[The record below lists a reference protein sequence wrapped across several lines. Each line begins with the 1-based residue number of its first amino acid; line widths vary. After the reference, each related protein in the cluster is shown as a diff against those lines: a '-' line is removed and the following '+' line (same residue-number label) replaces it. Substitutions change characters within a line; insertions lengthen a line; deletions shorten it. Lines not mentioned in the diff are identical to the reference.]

1 MQTSIDMY
9 IKQFIGSKTATYC
22 SSLVM
27 DVCYQIF
34 NTCCSV
40 IVLHVSVWV
49 VAWNTYIK
57 HFTSHHVAKAH
68 FSCHFVIHVMSLHYM
83 FSNTMSYLVFA
94 VTSLGLQHFTGPFLS
109 LLYILWSAALTDWID
124 WSVKAILSLHWL
136 VDWFCGLKELFFTQ
150 SRLLAFWCVT
160 CSTI

>member
-9 IKQFIGSKTATYC
+9 IKQFVGSKTATYC

-57 HFTSHHVAKAH
+57 HFTSHHV
-68 FSCHFVIHVMSLHYM
+68 
-83 FSNTMSYLVFA
+83 
-94 VTSLGLQHFTGPFLS
+94 TSLGSQHFTGPFLS